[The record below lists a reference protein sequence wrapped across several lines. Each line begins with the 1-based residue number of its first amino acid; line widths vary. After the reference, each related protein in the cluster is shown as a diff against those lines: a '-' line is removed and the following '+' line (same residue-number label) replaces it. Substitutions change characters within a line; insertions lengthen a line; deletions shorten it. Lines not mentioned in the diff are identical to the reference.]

1 MYPSNSNTIILDLK
15 HLQALT
21 HQYQCSDQPTIVS
34 TLGSASN
41 IDQGGNKASSTN
53 YISLRHIN
61 LELEKMNAEPRKNV
75 FVTQLHD
82 RYTQGCSLQFIPNM
96 SIYILV
102 HQMYNSVT
110 LFFLCITL
118 QKQCLHPTNSIIKK
132 GKFILVPSLSLS
144 INLVQCFYSLFWDG
158 WFGFWID
165 LFPLLK
171 PDLAIVFY
179 IFLSV
184 SMDVNITHIT

>member
-1 MYPSNSNTIILDLK
+1 
-15 HLQALT
+15 
-21 HQYQCSDQPTIVS
+21 
-34 TLGSASN
+34 
-41 IDQGGNKASSTN
+41 
-53 YISLRHIN
+53 
-61 LELEKMNAEPRKNV
+61 
-75 FVTQLHD
+75 
-82 RYTQGCSLQFIPNM
+82 
-96 SIYILV
+96 
-102 HQMYNSVT
+102 MYNSVT